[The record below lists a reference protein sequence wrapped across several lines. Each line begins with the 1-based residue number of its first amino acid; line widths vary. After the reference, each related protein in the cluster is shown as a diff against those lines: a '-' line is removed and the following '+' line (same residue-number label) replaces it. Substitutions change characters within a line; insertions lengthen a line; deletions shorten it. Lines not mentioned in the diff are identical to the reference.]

1 MIQVAVAGVGRAGAE
16 VIRELAV
23 SSQFRLAAAFCRDG
37 SEKAGKKI
45 TTLLPT
51 AGSDVIVSEISHAK
65 RVLKDTHADVLI
77 DFSSPVNAMP
87 LVRACSALHVPSVIC
102 TTGFTADELSAL
114 RSAVLSAGACA
125 VYAPNVTLGVNVL
138 IAALKIVARALPE
151 FDYRITETHHNK
163 KYDKPSGTARVIAD
177 AIENELETEDA
188 KRYVPI
194 HSIRA
199 GGYIGLHEVL
209 LANDCERLS
218 FTHES
223 FNRRAFARGALA
235 AARFAIGKTGW
246 FGMEDVVDIGPH
258 PEHKFAASSEAS

>member
-1 MIQVAVAGVGRAGAE
+1 MIHAAVAGVGRAGTE
-16 VIRELAV
+16 VIREIAA
-23 SSQFRLAAAFCRDG
+23 SSQFELAAAFCRDG
-37 SEKAGKKI
+37 SEKAGKNI
-45 TTLLPT
+45 SALFPT
-51 AGSDVIVSEISHAK
+51 AGSDVVVSEISHVK
-65 RVLKDTHADVLI
+65 RVLKDARADVLI
-77 DFSSPVNAMP
+77 DFSNPVNAMP
-87 LVRACSALHVPSVIC
+87 LVRACGALHVPYVIC
-102 TTGFTADELSAL
+102 TTGFTADELTAL
-114 RSAVLSAGACA
+114 RNTVLNAGACA

-209 LANDCERLS
+209 LASDCERLS

-223 FNRRAFARGALA
+223 FNRKAFARGALA
-235 AARFAIGKTGW
+235 AARFAVGKTGW
-246 FGMEDVVDIGPH
+246 FGMEDVVDIQVSQSN
-258 PEHKFAASSEAS
+258 AICDAS